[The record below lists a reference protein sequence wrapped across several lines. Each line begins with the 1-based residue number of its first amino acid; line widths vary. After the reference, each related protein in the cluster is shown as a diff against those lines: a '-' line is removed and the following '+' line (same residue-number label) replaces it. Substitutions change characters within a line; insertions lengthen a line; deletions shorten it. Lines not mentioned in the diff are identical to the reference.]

1 MCFNTKLFKIGIYI
15 SKYLFFKI
23 YCQRIISSFVLH
35 VFSIRKTNND
45 DEVRDVP
52 LSEKLYGTLPASLME
67 TKLVVKAVCE
77 DPEVQAARA
86 EVVKSKSVNEL
97 SQVTSFADIPIPDAI
112 ENLMKKRPER
122 NTLAPAERKK
132 KFKDQ

>member
-1 MCFNTKLFKIGIYI
+1 MIGIYI
-15 SKYLFFKI
+15 SKYPSLILVILCLSTVSI
-23 YCQRIISSFVLH
+23 YFI
-35 VFSIRKTNND
+35 VFSLRKTNND
-45 DEVRDVP
+45 EARDVP
-52 LSEKLYGTLPASLME
+52 LSEKIYGTLPASLME

-112 ENLMKKRPER
+112 ENLMKKKPER